1 MLLNFIYLSLFEIIK
16 PLYCVNNKAVL
27 LYFVSKCVT
36 VYCFPCSISCNITGS
51 LVVIKSAP

>member
-27 LYFVSKCVT
+27 LYFVSKCIT
-36 VYCFPCSISCNITGS
+36 VYCFP
-51 LVVIKSAP
+51 